1 MEPNMEQEINRLH
14 ASVCGAL
21 SDPKRIAILYALHE
35 GPKNVTE
42 LAELLNL
49 NQATA
54 SRHLKVLRERSLVKA
69 ERHGAHIYYS
79 LADERV
85 VEALDLLREVLASIL
100 AQRKVLA
107 EFMV

>member
-1 MEPNMEQEINRLH
+1 MEPNMEQEINQLH
-14 ASVCGAL
+14 AAVCGAL

-49 NQATA
+49 NQATT
-54 SRHLKVLRERSLVKA
+54 SRHLKVLRDRSLVRA
-69 ERHGAHIYYS
+69 ERRGAHIYYS

-85 VEALDLLREVLASIL
+85 IQALDLLREVLAAIL
-100 AQRKVLA
+100 AQRQALA
-107 EFMV
+107 ELMA